1 MKPSVK
7 NGHSD
12 MQDFDI
18 EIVKWM
24 VMGALG
30 FVAWWLQNSIT
41 KLQTQVEEIRRDY
54 LHKDDFK
61 EFKTELR
68 LMFDEIKRDLRDIK
82 AKDTL

>member
-1 MKPSVK
+1 ME
-7 NGHSD
+7 N
-12 MQDFDI
+12 FDS
-18 EIVKWM
+18 EIIKWIM
-24 VMGALG
+24 MGALG
-30 FVAWWLQNSIT
+30 FVAWWLQNSIS
-41 KLQTQVEEIRRDY
+41 KLQSQVEEIRRDY